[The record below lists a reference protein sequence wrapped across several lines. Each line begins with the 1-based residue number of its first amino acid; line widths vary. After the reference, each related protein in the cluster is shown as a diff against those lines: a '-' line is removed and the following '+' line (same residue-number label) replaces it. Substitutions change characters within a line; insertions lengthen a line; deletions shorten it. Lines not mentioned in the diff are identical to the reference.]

1 MSLKLKRYP
10 KRSPHWCLRGTV
22 RGQAVFETTGTDDRA
37 AAEAI
42 RIKRENELLN
52 RSVFGIGATVSFLEA
67 AVSYLDEGGE
77 ARFLGKYDETTGK
90 WSLLIGHFAS
100 DAIAKIGQAEID
112 IAAKK
117 LYPTAANATLKRQVY
132 VPMAAVL
139 NHAANK
145 KWIGAVRLKHP
156 RVPQAE
162 TKFSTPERLKTLLP
176 HCSPKLR
183 RLVIFLAYTGARISE
198 CIRLD
203 WDRDVALARRTA
215 LLYRTK
221 NGKPRTVHLPD
232 PVLIALSEVPQKER
246 TGQVFKWHARH
257 AVYGPLR
264 RACKKA
270 GVEYL
275 PPHQQGR
282 HTFASWLRI
291 YSKRDLRGLMADGG
305 WDSVQSVMRYAH
317 LEIGETARAVDRLPV
332 VQNPRRQKPKSINA
346 SSRKRRSA

>member
-1 MSLKLKRYP
+1 MPLKLKRYP
-10 KRSPHWCLRGTV
+10 KRSNHWYLRGTI
-22 RGQAVFETTGTDDRA
+22 RGQTVFETTGTDDRE

-42 RIKRENELLN
+42 RVKREHEVLQ
-52 RSVFGIGATVSFLEA
+52 RSVFGTGATVSFIEA

-77 ARFLGKYDETTGK
+77 ARFLGKYDGNTGK
-90 WSLLIGHFAS
+90 WSLLISHFNS
-100 DAIAKIGQAEID
+100 TPMAKIGQAEVD
-112 IAAKK
+112 EAAKK
-117 LYPTAANATLKRQVY
+117 IYPRAAPATLKRQVY

-145 KWIGAVRLKHP
+145 KWIAAPRLKHP
-156 RVPQAE
+156 RVPPSS
-162 TKFSTPERLKTLLP
+162 TKYSTPERLGRLLP

-183 RLVIFLAYTGARISE
+183 RLVIFLTYTGARISE
-198 CIRLD
+198 ALRLD
-203 WDRDVALARRTA
+203 WDRDVALSRRTA
-215 LLYRTK
+215 TLYRTK
-221 NGKPRTVHLPD
+221 NGKTRTVHLPD
-232 PVLIALSEVPQKER
+232 PVLVALAEVPAAER
-246 TGQVFKWHARH
+246 QGQVFEWHARH

-317 LEIGETARAVDRLPV
+317 LDVGETAQAVERLPA
-332 VQNPRRQKPKSINA
+332 VQNACSPSGKVAKSKPQKKKSA
-346 SSRKRRSA
+346 